1 MQVVTTI
8 KSMQHIALSLRAE
21 GKTIGFVPTMG
32 YLHEGH
38 KTLLKRARKE
48 NDIVILSVFVNPL
61 QFGPNEDFD
70 RYPRDKE
77 RDEQVAREVDVDYVF
92 YPSAE
97 EMYPEPLTTKITVT
111 SRTNVLCGR
120 KRPGHFD
127 GVATVL
133 VKLFHIAMPH
143 NAYFGLKDAQQVAVI
158 KGFVADYNIPV
169 TINPVDIV
177 REEDGLAKSSRN
189 TFLSSQERME
199 APHLYKSLQVAKKA
213 IDEGERNPQAI
224 ISLITNYLQENTH
237 GEIDYVEIYAYPTLT
252 EVDLLTGSMIIAIAV
267 KFPSARLI
275 DNITFTI

>member
-8 KSMQHIALSLRAE
+8 KSMQSIALSIRAE

-77 RDEQVAREVDVDYVF
+77 RDEQVAREADVDYVF
-92 YPSAE
+92 YPSAK
-97 EMYPEPLTTKITVT
+97 EMYPEPLTTKITVA

-133 VKLFHIAMPH
+133 IKLFHIAMPH

-237 GEIDYVEIYAYPTLT
+237 GEIDYVEIYAYPALT

>member
-1 MQVVTTI
+1 MQVITTI
-8 KSMQHIALSLRAE
+8 ETMQKTALSLRAE

-38 KTLLKRARKE
+38 QALLKRARQE

-70 RYPRDKE
+70 TYPRDKE
-77 RDEQVAREVDVDYVF
+77 RDEQVARNANVDYVF
-92 YPSAE
+92 YPSVN
-97 EMYPEPLTTKITVT
+97 EMYPEPLSTNITVT
-111 SRTNVLCGR
+111 ARTNVLCGR

-133 VKLFHIAMPH
+133 IKLFHITMPH

-158 KGFVADYNIPV
+158 RGFVADYNIPV
-169 TINPVDIV
+169 TINPVEIV

-189 TFLSSQERME
+189 TFLSSEERKD
-199 APHLYKSLQVAKKA
+199 APHLNKSLQLARKA
-213 IDEGERNPQAI
+213 IDEGERSPQVI
-224 ISLITNYLQENTH
+224 ISLISKYLQDHTQ
-237 GEIDYVEIYAYPTLT
+237 GEVDYVELYAYPSLT
-252 EVDLLTGSMIIAIAV
+252 EVKTIQGSMLIAIAV
-267 KFPSARLI
+267 KFPHARLI

>member
-1 MQVVTTI
+1 MQVITTI
-8 KSMQHIALSLRAE
+8 ETMQKTALSLRAE

-38 KTLLKRARKE
+38 QALLKRARQE

-70 RYPRDKE
+70 TYPRDKE
-77 RDEQVAREVDVDYVF
+77 RDEQVARNANVDYVF
-92 YPSAE
+92 YPSVN
-97 EMYPEPLTTKITVT
+97 EMYPEPLSTNITVT
-111 SRTNVLCGR
+111 ARTNVLCGR

-133 VKLFHIAMPH
+133 IKLFHITMPH

-158 KGFVADYNIPV
+158 RGFVVDYNIPV
-169 TINPVDIV
+169 TINPVEIV

-189 TFLSSQERME
+189 TFLSSEERKD
-199 APHLYKSLQVAKKA
+199 APHLNKSLQLARKA
-213 IDEGERNPQAI
+213 IDEGERSPQVI
-224 ISLITNYLQENTH
+224 ISLISKYLQDHTQ
-237 GEIDYVEIYAYPTLT
+237 GEVDYVELYAYPSLT
-252 EVDLLTGSMIIAIAV
+252 EVKTIQGSMLIAIAV
-267 KFPSARLI
+267 KFPHARLI

>member
-1 MQVVTTI
+1 MQVITTI
-8 KSMQHIALSLRAE
+8 ETMQKTALSLRAE

-38 KTLLKRARKE
+38 QALLRRARQE

-70 RYPRDKE
+70 TYPRDKE
-77 RDEQVAREVDVDYVF
+77 RDEQVARNANVDYVF
-92 YPSAE
+92 YPSVN
-97 EMYPEPLTTKITVT
+97 EMYPEPLSTNITVT
-111 SRTNVLCGR
+111 ARTNVLCGR

-133 VKLFHIAMPH
+133 IKLFHITMPH

-158 KGFVADYNIPV
+158 RGFVADYNIPV

-189 TFLSSQERME
+189 TFLSSEERKD
-199 APHLYKSLQVAKKA
+199 APHLNKSLQLAKKA
-213 IDEGERNPQAI
+213 IDEGERSPQAI
-224 ISLITNYLQENTH
+224 ISLISNYLQEHTQ
-237 GEIDYVEIYAYPTLT
+237 GEVDYVELYAYPSLT
-252 EVDLLTGSMIIAIAV
+252 EVETIQGSILIAIAV
-267 KFPSARLI
+267 KFPHARLI

>member
-1 MQVVTTI
+1 MQVITTI
-8 KSMQHIALSLRAE
+8 ETMQKTALSLRAE

-38 KTLLKRARKE
+38 QALLKRARQE

-70 RYPRDKE
+70 TYPRDKE
-77 RDEQVAREVDVDYVF
+77 RDEQVARNANVDYVF
-92 YPSAE
+92 YPSVN
-97 EMYPEPLTTKITVT
+97 EMYPEPLSTSITVT
-111 SRTNVLCGR
+111 ARTNVLCGR

-133 VKLFHIAMPH
+133 IKLFHITMPH

-158 KGFVADYNIPV
+158 RGFVADYNIPV

-189 TFLSSQERME
+189 TFLSSEERKD
-199 APHLYKSLQVAKKA
+199 APHLNKSLQLAKKA
-213 IDEGERNPQAI
+213 IDEGERSPQAI
-224 ISLITNYLQENTH
+224 ISLISKYLQDHTQ
-237 GEIDYVEIYAYPTLT
+237 GEIDYVELYAYPSLT
-252 EVDLLTGSMIIAIAV
+252 EVETIQGSMLIAIAV
-267 KFPSARLI
+267 KFPHARLI